1 MRKNEVR
8 QALVDTASRLFYMQG
23 YNNTGINQII
33 EESGI
38 VKSTMYQNF
47 RSKEDLLMVYLQL
60 AGEQT
65 NQALE
70 AAAAKGKTPKQKVLA
85 VFDYLAE
92 LVQQKEYYGCNFL
105 NIISEMPKDARRVR
119 KQIKK
124 QKDGVRNLFATI
136 LEPVHKADLA
146 DEIYTLFEGAL
157 IGNKVHD
164 DVWPVLSARNIV
176 NKII

>member
-1 MRKNEVR
+1 MKKHEAR
-8 QALVDTASRLFYMQG
+8 QALVATASRLFYTQG
-23 YNNTGINQII
+23 YNNTGINQIL

-47 RSKEDLLMVYLQL
+47 RSKEDLLLVYLQV

-65 NQALE
+65 NNAL
-70 AAAAKGKTPKQKVLA
+70 AAAAGKGKTPRQKVVA
-85 VFDYLAE
+85 VFDYLEE
-92 LVQQKEYYGCNFL
+92 LVQQKDYYGCNFL

-124 QKDGVRNLFATI
+124 QKDGVRELFATI
-136 LEPVHKADLA
+136 LEPIHKADLA

-164 DVWPVLSARNIV
+164 EVWPVAAAKKIV
-176 NKII
+176 GKLV

>member
-1 MRKNEVR
+1 MKKHEAR
-8 QALVDTASRLFYMQG
+8 QALVETASRLFYTQG
-23 YNNTGINQII
+23 YNNTGINQVL

-47 RSKEDLLMVYLQL
+47 RSKEDLLLVYLQV

-65 NQALE
+65 NDALA
-70 AAAAKGKTPKQKVLA
+70 AAAAKGKTPRQKVLA
-85 VFDYLAE
+85 VFDYLEE
-92 LVQQKEYYGCNFL
+92 LVQQKGYYGCNFL

-124 QKDGVRNLFATI
+124 QKDGVRELFAAI
-136 LEPVHKADLA
+136 LEPIHKADLA

-164 DVWPVLSARNIV
+164 DVWPVTSAKKIV
-176 NKII
+176 SKII